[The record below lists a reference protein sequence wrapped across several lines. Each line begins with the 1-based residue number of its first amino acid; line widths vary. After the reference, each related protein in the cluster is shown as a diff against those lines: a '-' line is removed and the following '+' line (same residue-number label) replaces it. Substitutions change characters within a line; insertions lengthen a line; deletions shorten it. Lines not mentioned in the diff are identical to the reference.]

1 MMTKKIITNSNF
13 LNFKKKL
20 KKKKIVLCHGVFD
33 LLHSGHLNYFESAKK
48 YGDILLVSVTSDK
61 FVNKGPGRPYFDEK
75 KRVRMIQALEI
86 VDYVYL
92 NNQLTAESVIEKFK
106 PSFYVKGPDYINN
119 DMDVTKN
126 IYKEKNLVKKY
137 KGQIVYTTDEVNS
150 SSNLLNNFFTIFNS
164 EQQVFKKRLTK
175 NYSFEKIRKV
185 IENFSGS
192 NVITIGETII
202 DDYIFSESIG
212 KSGKEPHLVIKDLFN
227 EKYLGGIIAIAKHL
241 ESFSYPINVV
251 TILGERPSLSSF
263 IKNKSGKKIKLN
275 YIVKKNSPTIIKKR
289 IVDKL
294 TNQKL
299 IGIYSINDRD
309 LEPNE
314 NEKLKKLLFN
324 NKFKK
329 NDLVILSD
337 YGHGFLSPDVVKQL
351 CKKYNHIYLNAQLN
365 ASNIG
370 YHSFKNYNNFNTL
383 IVNESELRHEYK
395 DKKSDIKNL
404 MKKYADLTNL
414 KSIVVTRGANG
425 AIYFNKRKN
434 FFVNCPA
441 FSNKIIDKVGAGD
454 AFLSIFSICDYNK
467 LNPEL
472 SMFIASLAAAS
483 SVESMGNSK
492 YVNKEFLLKSI
503 QYFLK

>member
-1 MMTKKIITNSNF
+1 MQNKLINTANFNKVKKKI
-13 LNFKKKL
+13 
-20 KKKKIVLCHGVFD
+20 KKKKIILCHGVFD
-33 LLHSGHLNYFESAKK
+33 LLHAGHLDYFESAKK
-48 YGDILLVSVTSDK
+48 FGDILIVSITSDK

-75 KRVRMIQALEI
+75 KRIRMIQSLEI

-92 NNQLTAESVIEKFK
+92 NNYLTAENVIEKFK
-106 PSFYVKGPDYINN
+106 PSFYVKGPDYKNN
-119 DMDVTKN
+119 KEDVTKN
-126 IYKEKNLVKKY
+126 IYKETRLVKKFNG
-137 KGQIVYTTDEVNS
+137 KIVYTTDEVNS
-150 SSNLLNNFFTIFNS
+150 SSNLLNNFFTVFNA
-164 EQQVFKKRLTK
+164 EQQEYKKKIIKKYSYLKIKDKIEKFSK
-175 NYSFEKIRKV
+175 NKI
-185 IENFSGS
+185 
-192 NVITIGETII
+192 ITIGETII

-212 KSGKEPHLVIKDLFN
+212 KSGKEPHLVIKDLYN

-241 ESFSYPINVV
+241 EGFSYPVNVC
-251 TILGERPSLSSF
+251 TILGEKPSLVTF
-263 IKNKSGKKIKLN
+263 IQKNIGKKINLN
-275 YIVKKNSPTIIKKR
+275 FITKKKSPTIIKKR

-299 IGIYSINDRD
+299 LGIYSINDRD
-309 LEPNE
+309 LDYSE
-314 NEKLKKLLFN
+314 NEKLKKILFN
-324 NKFKK
+324 KKFDK
-329 NDLVILSD
+329 NDLLILSD
-337 YGHGFLSPDVVKQL
+337 YGHGFINPKLVKKIF
-351 CKKYNHIYLNAQLN
+351 KKYNHIYLNAQLN

-395 DKKSDIKNL
+395 DKKSDIKIL
-404 MKKYADLTNL
+404 MKKYSKVTNL
-414 KSIVVTRGANG
+414 KGIVVTRGANG
-425 AIYFNKRKN
+425 AIYFNKKKN
-434 FFVNCPA
+434 LFISCPA

-467 LNPEL
+467 LDPQL